1 MNREFRNDFQSDRM
15 KSSPLER
22 APAMRK
28 GTKQEFN
35 LSEAARRTI

>member
-1 MNREFRNDFQSDRM
+1 MKREFQNEFQSDRM
-15 KSSPLER
+15 KSSSLER

-28 GTKQEFN
+28 GTKQDFN